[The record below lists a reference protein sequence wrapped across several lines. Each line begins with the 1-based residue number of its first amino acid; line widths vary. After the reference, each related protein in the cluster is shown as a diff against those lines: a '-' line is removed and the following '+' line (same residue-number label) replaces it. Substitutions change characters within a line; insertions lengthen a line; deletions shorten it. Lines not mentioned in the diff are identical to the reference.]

1 MELWNEI
8 VNALQSVVVSVIE
21 WAPRVLGALLVLIIG
36 RILLGVIRKVI
47 VKLLG
52 LSPANAVFDRAG
64 LTTAVQP
71 SGKSPAELVA
81 TIVYAILFVALWMIV
96 FDILGL
102 FAIADLLQRLL
113 RWIPVVFIAAAV
125 VLIAAAVA
133 TWVSELLRP
142 FASARNVSWL
152 PGIVR
157 AGIIVFGA
165 LAALD
170 ILNINFADNLVRIVV
185 AGAVLALAI
194 AFGVGGID
202 TAKKWWE
209 RYLNPPAER
218 NATSGAPSG
227 GPTGGAPP
235 GGSMIN

>member
-1 MELWNEI
+1 MNLWNEL
-8 VNALQSVVVSVIE
+8 VDATQSVVVSIVE

-47 VKLLG
+47 AKLLG
-52 LSPANAVFDRAG
+52 LRPATAVFDRAG
-64 LTTAVQP
+64 LTAAVQP
-71 SGKSPAELVA
+71 SDKSPAEMVA
-81 TIVYAILFVALWMIV
+81 TVVYAVLFIALWMIV

-102 FAIADLLQRLL
+102 HAIVDLLQRLL
-113 RWIPVVFIAAAV
+113 RWIPIVFVAAAV
-125 VLIAAAVA
+125 VIIAAAVA
-133 TWVSELLRP
+133 TWVSELIRP
-142 FASARNVSWL
+142 YATTRNVSWL

-157 AGIIVFGA
+157 IGIILFGA

-170 ILNINFADNLVRIVV
+170 ILNITFADNLVRIVT

-209 RYLNPPAER
+209 RYLQPPAQH
-218 NATSGAPSG
+218 NPTG
-227 GPTGGAPP
+227 GPTP
-235 GGSMIN
+235 N